1 MTEGTC
7 RHALLLLPA
16 IVAACATT
24 PFHRPVEFRGT
35 SSASAAQRDEIL
47 WALQPYAT
55 AASGCVGPI
64 TGVDARA
71 AAAAPGAP
79 GQSELWIVY
88 LCTTALP
95 VAITLRPQPDGK
107 LAFAF
112 DTAR

>member
-47 WALQPYAT
+47 WALQPYAV
-55 AASGCVGPI
+55 AASGCEGPI
-64 TGVDARA
+64 TGVDARTVV
-71 AAAAPGAP
+71 AP